1 MLLIGLTPSLTEQTE
16 QMTINQDYVDAVRRA
31 GALPVLLPL
40 LDDQKAWEAM
50 IGRIDGLLLT
60 GGADVCPESYGE
72 EKLPLCGETAP
83 LRDKMELYL
92 CRRAVEEEIPILAI
106 CRGHQ
111 ILNCALGGSLYQDIA
126 AQYGDALKH
135 PCYEQKKDQVHAVTA
150 EKDSLL
156 YKITGMET
164 MRVNSRHHQ
173 GVKRLGRGLI
183 VSARAEDGLIEGIE
197 LPGSAFVL
205 GVQWHPES
213 LSDYREEA
221 QKLFDAF
228 VEACGV

>member
-1 MLLIGLTPSLTEQTE
+1 MRLIGLTPTLDDHTGQITV
-16 QMTINQDYVDAVRRA
+16 NQDYLDSVARS
-31 GALPVLLPL
+31 GALPMLLPL
-40 LDDQKAWEAM
+40 TDHEAAWEEM
-50 IGRIDGLLLT
+50 LRRIDGLLLI
-60 GGADVCPESYGE
+60 GGGDVEPAEYGE
-72 EKLPLCGETAP
+72 EKLPFCGETTP

-92 CRRAVEEEIPILAI
+92 CRRALEKDLPILAI

-111 ILNCALGGSLYQDIA
+111 ILNCALGGTLYQDIA

-135 PCYEQKKDQVHAVTA
+135 PCYQQKKDQVHAVTA

-173 GVKRLGRGLI
+173 GIKDLGRGLR
-183 VSARAEDGLIEGIE
+183 VNARAEDGLIEGVE
-197 LPGSAFVL
+197 YPGKKFVL

-221 QKLFDAF
+221 QKLFNAF